1 MENETSHHK
10 EVVKE
15 NKITKKIREN
25 PWILSTIVLS
35 LLVLIII
42 IGSFA
47 GSFTGKT
54 ISEKDASEKVMSYFQ
69 TYEDIGV
76 NVTSINKTSG
86 VYFTEIATQD
96 GRTGA
101 VSLTTDGKYIGML
114 SLLPE
119 STSSLNTKTTTE
131 IPKSDKPSV
140 QLYVWGYCPY
150 GVAAQEK
157 LVSLVSLLKNKIDMN
172 VILYYDGHGEFETQQ
187 NKIQACIQKV
197 DNEKYWDYVD
207 GFVGTIYPKCGLTKT
222 TECDKTESVKL
233 MKSLGIDSAKVMEC
247 VSTDGERL
255 ISEYSKLASEKSV
268 SGSPTLIING
278 VQSDSVYSSVDA
290 IQSAICSA
298 FENAPSECSTKLD
311 STTSTTASGSC
322 G

>member
-15 NKITKKIREN
+15 NKITKRIREN

-35 LLVLIII
+35 FLVLIII

-54 ISEKDASEKVMSYFQ
+54 ISESDASEKVMEYFQ
-69 TYEDIGV
+69 AYENIGV

-86 VYFTEIATQD
+86 VYFTEISTQD

-119 STSSLNTKTTTE
+119 SKVTSTETKE
-131 IPKSDKPSV
+131 ILKSDKPSV

-157 LVSLVSLLKNKIDMN
+157 LTNLVSLLKNKIDME
-172 VILYYDGHGEFETQQ
+172 VILYYDGHGKFETQQ

-207 GFVGTIYPKCGLTKT
+207 GFVSTIYSKCGSTKT
-222 TECDKTESVKL
+222 VECDKTESVKL
-233 MKSLGIDSAKVMEC
+233 MNSLGIDSAKVMAC
-247 VSTDGERL
+247 VSTDGEKL
-255 ISEYSKLASEKSV
+255 ISEYSKLALENSV
-268 SGSPTLIING
+268 SGSPTLVING
-278 VQSDSVYSSVDA
+278 VQSDSIYSGIDSV
-290 IQSAICSA
+290 QEAICSA

-311 STTSTTASGSC
+311 STASTTASGSC

>member
-1 MENETSHHK
+1 MESENLHHH
-10 EVVKE
+10 EHNHG
-15 NKITKKIREN
+15 NKLTKKIREN

-35 LLVLIII
+35 FLVLIIV

-54 ISEKDASEKVMSYFQ
+54 ISEKDVTEKVVNYFQ
-69 TYEDIGV
+69 AYENIGV

-86 VYFTEIATQD
+86 IYFTSIVTQD

-101 VSLTTDGKYIGML
+101 VSLTADGKYIGML

-119 STSSLNTKTTTE
+119 SVSSSNTETKE

-157 LVSLVSLLKNKIDMN
+157 LVNLVSLLKNKIDMK

-187 NKIQACIQKV
+187 NKMQACIQKV
-197 DNEKYWDYVD
+197 DNGKYWDYIN
-207 GFVGTIYPKCGLTKT
+207 GFVGTIYPKCGSTKT

-233 MKSLGIDSAKVMEC
+233 MKSLGIDSTKVMEC
-247 VSTDGERL
+247 VSTDGEKL
-255 ISEYSKLASEKSV
+255 INEYSKLASEKSV

-278 VQSDSVYSSVDA
+278 VQSDSIYSGVDA
-290 IQSAICSA
+290 IQNAICSA
-298 FENAPSECSTKLD
+298 FENVPSECSTKLN
-311 STTSTTASGSC
+311 STTSATASGSC
-322 G
+322 A